1 MLARM
6 TACGRERWADKAA
19 STSEARCHTAKAN
32 ATTPAARKTSGKK
45 TCTLTARIT
54 PSTTKDNAKRVRC
67 HDRRVR
73 SGCRPGSKSGLA
85 KELAHYERAR
95 YHHDHHDEHRD
106 SKAKGQ
112 RAFLAHCAF
121 GLLPMHPRHQ
131 RQNNGDDQHE
141 Y

>member
-1 MLARM
+1 M
-6 TACGRERWADKAA
+6 DKAA

-73 SGCRPGSKSGLA
+73 SGCRPGSNSGLA
-85 KELAHYERAR
+85 KKLAHYKRAR
-95 YHHDHHDEHRD
+95 YHHDRHGKHRD
-106 SKAKGQ
+106 GKAKGQ
-112 RAFLAHCAF
+112 RAFLTHRAF
-121 GLLPMHPRHQ
+121 RLLPMHPRH
-131 RQNNGDDQHE
+131 
-141 Y
+141 